1 MNELRK
7 SPAWLPIAGT
17 AVFAAVIGFG
27 AAKLLAPKAPPAA
40 QAEQGESN
48 PAEATAGDQIVKIPA
63 QYLAAA
69 QISVEAL
76 RSGRVASEVL
86 APATVVAPPGS
97 EAVIVARAAGILTKI
112 EKRIGDT
119 VRAGEVLAVVES
131 MQAAAMV
138 SDMQVA
144 ETRADAARR
153 TFERE
158 KKLFEE
164 GITPRQDM
172 EAAEATLNV
181 TNAEA
186 RRAISV
192 ARAARVTDGGQAIT
206 VVSPITG
213 RITAQRSVLGTS
225 VTPDAELF
233 RVVDTNSV
241 QVEASVTAADTRRI
255 ATGDQATIIFRS
267 SVTINAR
274 VRSVTPTV
282 TGDARAATV
291 LLVPEGRSK
300 ELVIGEGVQVRL
312 HTSAQGSD
320 GFMVPEDA
328 IQRIAG
334 RDAIF
339 VQTAEGFTIVPVLV
353 GVRSNGVAQ
362 IISGVKGDELV
373 ATRNA
378 FLLKAEMIKLGG
390 DKE

>member
-7 SPAWLPIAGT
+7 SPTWLPIAGT

-27 AAKLLAPKAPPAA
+27 AAKLMSSNTPPAPVEHEESKS
-40 QAEQGESN
+40 AETTGQTVKV
-48 PAEATAGDQIVKIPA
+48 PAE
-63 QYLAAA
+63 YLAAA
-69 QISVEAL
+69 QIAVEAL
-76 RSGRVASEVL
+76 RTGSVASEVL

-97 EAVIVARAAGILTKI
+97 EAVIVARAAGILSKI

-138 SDMQVA
+138 SDVQVA
-144 ETRADAARR
+144 ETRAEAARR
-153 TFERE
+153 TFDRE

-172 EAAEATLNV
+172 EAAEAALNV
-181 TNAEA
+181 ANAEA
-186 RRAISV
+186 RRAVSV
-192 ARAARVTDGGQAIT
+192 ARAARVTDGGQSIT

-213 RITAQRSVLGTS
+213 RITTQRSVLGTS
-225 VTPDAELF
+225 VTPDTELF
-233 RVVDTNSV
+233 RVADTKSI
-241 QVEASVTAADTRRI
+241 QVEASVTAIDTRRV
-255 ATGDQATIIFRS
+255 APGDQATIISRS
-267 SVTINAR
+267 NASINAR

-291 LLVPEGRSK
+291 LLVPEGRNK

-312 HTSAQGSD
+312 HTRAQGSE
-320 GFMVPEDA
+320 GYTVPEDA

-339 VQTAEGFTIVPVLV
+339 VQTADGFTIVPVLV

-362 IISGVKGDELV
+362 IISGVKGNELV

-390 DKE
+390 DGE